1 MENRAENMKRKRP
14 YSTPS
19 LVLQSLSGLATGIR
33 KREAEDG
40 RPIEIWL
47 LWPGTQSPLMIVEGF
62 EGDTANLFQVLS
74 SIGWPLQSNAQ
85 LAGGGMPEILREK
98 SQGTVPAEICLLL
111 VDMRRRCSEYHRRLI
126 RIETKSNSSGTVTLI
141 LTDSGEDFIAGREIL
156 RTDRWHLS
164 GLITPSGLGVLV
176 KSVIQ
181 IWTAQ
186 METPVKPSSTSKM
199 NSPTASA
206 IAYAERE

>member
-1 MENRAENMKRKRP
+1 MESRTENTKVKRP

-33 KREAEDG
+33 KREAEEG
-40 RPIEIWL
+40 QPIEIWL

-74 SIGWPLQSNAQ
+74 SIGWPLQTSAQ
-85 LAGGGMPEILREK
+85 LAGGGMPEVLREK
-98 SQGTVPAEICLLL
+98 SQGAVPAEICVLL
-111 VDMRRRCSEYHRRLI
+111 VDMRRRSSEYHRRLI
-126 RIETKSNSSGTVTLI
+126 RIETKSNSSGTITLI
-141 LTDSGEDFIAGREIL
+141 LTDSGEDFMAGKEIPQ
-156 RTDRWHLS
+156 TDRWHLS
-164 GLITPSGLGVLV
+164 GLITPSGFGVLV

-186 METPVKPSSTSKM
+186 TETPVKPSSSSKIS
-199 NSPTASA
+199 SPTASA